1 MVIYGGVI
9 YTRGKG
15 GSNLLQHIIMYIKNS
30 EISLHSINIQD
41 KEIQLAESILGNNL
55 KIGIFP
61 EC

>member
-9 YTRGKG
+9 YTREKG

-41 KEIQLAESILGNNL
+41 KETQLAEIILGNNL